1 MVIVVI
7 FAWSGHSAR
16 AAHSWHV
23 VAAAAASDVAAA
35 ASDVAA
41 ATSSAADTV
50 WGWEEGSDHWGR
62 R

>member
-35 ASDVAA
+35 
-41 ATSSAADTV
+41 TSSAADTV
-50 WGWEEGSDHWGR
+50 WRWEEGSDHWGR

>member
-16 AAHSWHV
+16 AAHSLHV
-23 VAAAAASDVAAA
+23 VAAAAA